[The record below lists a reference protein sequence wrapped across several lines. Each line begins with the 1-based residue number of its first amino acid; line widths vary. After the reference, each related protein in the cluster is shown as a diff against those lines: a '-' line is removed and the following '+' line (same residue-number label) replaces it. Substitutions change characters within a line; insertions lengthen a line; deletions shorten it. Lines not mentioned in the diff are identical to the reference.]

1 MFGIDEKIKEVFR
14 DVGAD
19 IPGLK
24 GIVLSTFDGLPVASD
39 IKSVE
44 RQNRIAA
51 MVSALVTLSKKVTS
65 ELEVG
70 EMEAIAVEADE
81 GKIFCYTI
89 DDSAILAVITQKDIN
104 LGVLRLVIPKM
115 IERLKD
121 IIL

>member
-1 MFGIDEKIKEVFR
+1 MFGIDEKIREVFR
-14 DVGAD
+14 DVGTD

-89 DDSAILAVITQKDIN
+89 DDSAILAVITHKDIN

-115 IERLKD
+115 IEKLRA